1 MAYLTADELRAGAAV
16 IDNAERFHDDLLDG
30 LVAEFEDLAERYR
43 GIAFE
48 PRTATATLRAS
59 GSSRLMLPHVEVSA
73 VSAVTE
79 NGASVLAAGFDLW
92 SSQGLLVRPSGWF
105 VEPIVVSYTHGLSS
119 PPAAI
124 LRACREWV
132 RAKAMQ
138 STGNMPRNA
147 LSYSDESGTSYRE
160 SIADWE
166 AGRPTGLLVVD
177 EALNSVSDRR
187 FWTGIA

>member
-1 MAYLTADELRAGAAV
+1 MAYLSADDLRAGSVV

-30 LVAEFEDLAERYR
+30 LVAEFEALAERYR
-43 GIAFE
+43 GVAFE
-48 PRTATATLRAS
+48 PRTVTATL
-59 GSSRLMLPHVEVSA
+59 LPVAGTLLTLPNVEVTA

-79 NGASVLAAGFDLW
+79 NAVAVASTDYTLW
-92 SSQGLLVRPSGWF
+92 STEGVLERPWAWQTG
-105 VEPIVVSYTHGLSS
+105 PIVVSYTHGLSS

-138 STGNMPRNA
+138 ATGNMPRNA
-147 LSYSDESGTSYRE
+147 LSYSDESGFSYRE
-160 SIADWE
+160 STADWS

-177 EALNSVSDRR
+177 DALNSVADRR
-187 FWTGIA
+187 TPVLA

>member
-1 MAYLTADELRAGAAV
+1 MAYLSADDLRAGSVV

-30 LVAEFEDLAERYR
+30 LVAEFEALAERYR
-43 GIAFE
+43 GVAFE
-48 PRTATATLRAS
+48 PRTTSVSLPQI
-59 GSSRLMLPHVEVSA
+59 GGCLLVLPHVEVTA
-73 VSAVTE
+73 VSEVTE
-79 NGASVLAAGFDLW
+79 DDVVVESTDYTLWTTEGVLERPWAW
-92 SSQGLLVRPSGWF
+92 STG
-105 VEPIVVSYTHGLSS
+105 PIVVSYTHGLSS

-147 LSYSDESGTSYRE
+147 LSYSDESGFSYRE
-160 SIADWE
+160 STADWS

-177 EALNSVSDRR
+177 DALNSLPDRR
-187 FWTGIA
+187 TPVLA